1 MPEPSALMLRDESS
15 IQCSQETGP
24 SLGWRDHAKAP
35 VAIKVSSCPFCCL
48 ADIWI
53 NVATPPM
60 QKQKKKGCLVIFV
73 KHKFTFFL
81 SQQLWTGGLRSI
93 KPGPRHSTDRLR
105 SLECCAEMRHR
116 GCVVHRRPPAVWEC
130 EALLHVH
137 SSRDCC
143 LLLTFIPSR
152 QLLKLLR
159 S

>member
-1 MPEPSALMLRDESS
+1 
-15 IQCSQETGP
+15 
-24 SLGWRDHAKAP
+24 
-35 VAIKVSSCPFCCL
+35 
-48 ADIWI
+48 
-53 NVATPPM
+53 M

-93 KPGPRHSTDRLR
+93 KPGPRRSTDRLR

-159 S
+159 SWTRGFFFPSWTSVSYSSPNFPRNATLCNECDVVRWYIWTSLYIYIKEARMC